1 MRRLHSLV
9 FFALVAVCGCGSS
22 DQRAAAPS
30 SATTPAAAASSA
42 ATSPSTTPSSTTP
55 ARGASAQCFD
65 QGIHIPKGGEGA
77 CLIKQRKVWIA
88 DLGTTA
94 RLNRLSVRLD
104 RIEQA
109 SRVNATIATARPDGV
124 FIVAH
129 LSVTNNTNAP
139 LSLTR
144 DMFAL
149 SAGRDLNAPSENKD
163 LYALDDLLNQST
175 FGTIGP
181 DITRTGRVIFDI
193 SPRNAQRL
201 KTTGAIWVGQPD
213 TSGDEVDQSAR
224 VAILRTHS

>member
-9 FFALVAVCGCGSS
+9 FFALFAVCGCGSS

-30 SATTPAAAASSA
+30 ATTPAATSSA
-42 ATSPSTTPSSTTP
+42 ATSPATTPASTTPK
-55 ARGASAQCFD
+55 RGASAQCFD

-88 DLGTTA
+88 DMGTTA

-109 SRVNATIATARPDGV
+109 SSVNATIATARPDGV
-124 FIVAH
+124 FVVAH
-129 LSVTNNTNAP
+129 LSVTNNTHAP
-139 LSLTR
+139 LSLTP

-149 SAGRDLNAPSENKD
+149 WAGRDLNAPSENKD

-201 KTTGAIWVGQPD
+201 KTTGAIWVGQPAS
-213 TSGDEVDQSAR
+213 SGDEVDQSAR
-224 VAILRTHS
+224 VAILRTHA